1 MKMILNMKVRSYK
14 LMQLAMYQ
22 ANFVF
27 EINSCSQLLID
38 IPDTNNNLCEKAM
51 LTSQHAS
58 IYS

>member
-1 MKMILNMKVRSYK
+1 
-14 LMQLAMYQ
+14 MQLAMYQ